1 MKRTVIY
8 ILFLTQNLFAQNIN
22 GSAEYIEKMSEN
34 EFEKQVLSDPNMDPA
49 MRKFI
54 EEKMKDKLQK
64 TFVLNFNKFQS
75 EYKEADKVTIK
86 EEASNGSWSPYGIDL
101 ELYKNIKLKKSV
113 AKKDLM
119 GKHFFVENK
128 LQNFN
133 WVLLNETKKIGNYNC
148 NSAQII
154 IPVTKEEQE
163 AFEQEVLENETN
175 KTNFIKPEKPTDKII
190 NVWYTVEIPISNGP
204 EEYWGLPG
212 LILEVSDG
220 ETIILCTKVVL
231 NSKKTK
237 IKMPK
242 EKNLIQQSE
251 YDKIVDNKLEELKNL
266 N

>member
-1 MKRTVIY
+1 MRGIINHARLNVNNN
-8 ILFLTQNLFAQNIN
+8 NLLNI
-22 GSAEYIEKMSEN
+22 
-34 EFEKQVLSDPNMDPA
+34 
-49 MRKFI
+49 KF
-54 EEKMKDKLQK
+54 
-64 TFVLNFNKFQS
+64 
-75 EYKEADKVTIK
+75 K
-86 EEASNGSWSPYGIDL
+86 EEVSIIFEDFTWF
-101 ELYKNIKLKKSV
+101 
-113 AKKDLM
+113 
-119 GKHFFVENK
+119 GKVKNK

>member
-133 WVLLNETKKIGNYNC
+133 WVLLNETKK
-148 NSAQII
+148 
-154 IPVTKEEQE
+154 
-163 AFEQEVLENETN
+163 
-175 KTNFIKPEKPTDKII
+175 
-190 NVWYTVEIPISNGP
+190 
-204 EEYWGLPG
+204 
-212 LILEVSDG
+212 
-220 ETIILCTKVVL
+220 
-231 NSKKTK
+231 
-237 IKMPK
+237 
-242 EKNLIQQSE
+242 
-251 YDKIVDNKLEELKNL
+251 
-266 N
+266 